1 VQFSL
6 SSRPILPID
15 TFLYPLR
22 NKLPSFVAEFCWSGN
37 MTKKKRNHNPNL
49 IKEKH
54 SYSFEEI
61 SEKLNVHIRTVQIW
75 HKHGLNVIDEA
86 KKPYLVYGVEL
97 KQFLKAK
104 QQSQKHPL
112 KTGEFFCT
120 KCRCARKSRPEN
132 LTFEITRKKLG
143 KTSKQA
149 LISGICEI
157 CSQPL
162 LLFSSDRKVRELE
175 MKGMLSAEC
184 KTTLYGNG
192 DSSCN
197 TDIERY

>member
-1 VQFSL
+1 
-6 SSRPILPID
+6 
-15 TFLYPLR
+15 
-22 NKLPSFVAEFCWSGN
+22 
-37 MTKKKRNHNPNL
+37 MTKKKRNRNPNL

-54 SYSFEEI
+54 SYSFAEI
-61 SEKLNVHIRTVQIW
+61 SEALNKHPRTVQSW
-75 HKHGLNVIDEA
+75 RKQGLKVIDEA
-86 KKPYLVYGVEL
+86 SKPYLVYGEEL
-97 KQFLKAK
+97 KQFLKTRR
-104 QQSQKHPL
+104 QNQKHPL
-112 KTGEFFCT
+112 KTGEFFCP

-132 LTFEITRKKLG
+132 YTFEITRKKLG
-143 KTSKQA
+143 KTSMQA
-149 LISGICEI
+149 LIRGICEA

-175 MKGMLSAEC
+175 MKGMISTEG